1 MQVIIDFL
9 NLHLPLKSRDPEL
22 RQLRNNKVLLCL
34 DNAQDLVDQDAV
46 RLRRFLWEI
55 NQSCPKS
62 KIVLTSSNGL
72 KLEPGSK
79 EVTEKFV
86 PEQRTIHGLEPV
98 GSVNLFLSMSELKA
112 DTVSDDFI
120 IDFLMTDPGQTME
133 EKDLRKRVKASSL
146 AANRINLLSQHELF
160 TKMLKGN
167 AMSIELFAKCF
178 KIANADPDRKDKNNL
193 IEVYKAL
200 KIKLEEQPITDDNE
214 LTAMTQVVMGDLH
227 SKYQHQDN
235 FGETQKLID
244 LLSKLPGGIRLPEL
258 RQIWVEATQEA
269 DGPVHDVDQV
279 LARLKDWN
287 LIDESVEKPATRSVV

>member
-22 RQLRNNKVLLCL
+22 RQLRNNKILLCL

-55 NQSCPKS
+55 NQSCPKA
-62 KIVLTSSNGL
+62 KIVLTSSHGL
-72 KLEPGSK
+72 MLEPGSK

-112 DTVSDDFI
+112 ENLKDDFI
-120 IDFLMTDPGQTME
+120 VEFLLTDPGQTME
-133 EKDLRKRVKASSL
+133 EKEIRKRVKASSL
-146 AANRINLLSQHELF
+146 AANRINLLSSHELF
-160 TKMLKGN
+160 KSMLKGN

-178 KIANADPDRKDKNNL
+178 KIANADPDRKDRNNL

-200 KIKLEEQPITDDNE
+200 KSKLEEQPNTDENE
-214 LTAMTQVVMGDLH
+214 LTAIT
-227 SKYQHQDN
+227 
-235 FGETQKLID
+235 
-244 LLSKLPGGIRLPEL
+244 
-258 RQIWVEATQEA
+258 
-269 DGPVHDVDQV
+269 
-279 LARLKDWN
+279 
-287 LIDESVEKPATRSVV
+287 